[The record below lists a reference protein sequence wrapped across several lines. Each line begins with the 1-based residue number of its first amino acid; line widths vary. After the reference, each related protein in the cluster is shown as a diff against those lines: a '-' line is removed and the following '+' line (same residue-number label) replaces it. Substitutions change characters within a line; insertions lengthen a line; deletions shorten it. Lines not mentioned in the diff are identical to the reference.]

1 MHSRQQRYFR
11 ESRKSLSKEMNR
23 LASSINGR
31 FGAVDY
37 VPVMIVQQSVS
48 LQNRRHLFKIAN
60 TALITSLRGG
70 VSLFGL
76 EFVASQ
82 EEHDPGVLIY
92 SEFLGCAVSLK
103 GALKVNPYDLDK
115 VAESIKR
122 GLELS
127 PMDRKNP
134 VM

>member
-1 MHSRQQRYFR
+1 
-11 ESRKSLSKEMNR
+11 
-23 LASSINGR
+23 
-31 FGAVDY
+31 
-37 VPVMIVQQSVS
+37 MI
-48 LQNRRHLFKIAN
+48 KN

-127 PMDRKNP
+127 PMDRKIRLCSLRKYVNTYTASRWAKRMLSP
-134 VM
+134 LTTALKFN